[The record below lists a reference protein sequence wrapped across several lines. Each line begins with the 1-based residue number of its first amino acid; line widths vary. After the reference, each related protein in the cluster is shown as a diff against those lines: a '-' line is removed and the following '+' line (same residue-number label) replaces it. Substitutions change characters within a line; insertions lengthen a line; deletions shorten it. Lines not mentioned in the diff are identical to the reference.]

1 MPYQYEPQSLNGK
14 NVVLTGGTTGIGR
27 STAYR
32 LVAEGANILTF
43 GRHEQELLEA
53 LQEIQGAGPG
63 KIQGI
68 VADQSKPEDVERV
81 FREADSQLGSLDIL
95 INNAALA
102 GESIVDTDFAA
113 WDEIV
118 RTNLLGYMYCSRLAI
133 DRFKTKGE
141 GHILNVGSM
150 SDTTRDAGSDVYV
163 ATKSGINGFTEA
175 LRKKVNEQ
183 GIKVTLIEPGLV
195 GTDMTASKT
204 PPAEQ
209 PQKEEQEKMLRAEEI
224 AESIYYALTQPRRCD
239 VVLIQIRPLRQAI

>member
-14 NVVLTGGTTGIGR
+14 NIVLTGGTTGIGR
-27 STAYR
+27 SAAYR

-43 GRHEQELLEA
+43 GRHEQELQDA
-53 LQEIQGAGPG
+53 LKEVQGAGPG
-63 KIQGI
+63 KIHGVI
-68 VADQSKPEDVERV
+68 ADQSKPEDIERV
-81 FREADSQLGSLDIL
+81 FREADSRLGALDIL

-102 GESIVDTDFAA
+102 GESIVDTDFAV
-113 WDEIV
+113 WDEVI
-118 RTNLLGYMYCSRLAI
+118 RTNLLGYMHCSRLAI

-141 GHILNVGSM
+141 GHIVNIGSM
-150 SDTTRDAGSDVYV
+150 SDTTRDAGNDIYV
-163 ATKSGINGFTEA
+163 ATKSGINGFTES

-195 GTDMTASKT
+195 GTDMTARKT

-209 PQKEEQEKMLRAEEI
+209 PQKEDEEKMLRAEEI
-224 AESIYYALTQPRRCD
+224 AESIYYALTQPKRCD